1 MIIRFGYISA
11 GVVPQRRTMIGGKMK
26 YRFLLILLVLG
37 CIYPAS
43 VAADALR
50 GDQFLTWLT
59 GRSSSTIDQA
69 RTKGYIQGVLELYV
83 ILSYRNPNLNIYCI
97 QDKRMSTL
105 EATDIIVKWLK
116 KHPKRLKEPAIL
128 LVLHALKD
136 AYPCNKQPK

>member
-1 MIIRFGYISA
+1 
-11 GVVPQRRTMIGGKMK
+11 MIGGKMK
-26 YRFLLILLVLG
+26 YRFLLVLLILG

-50 GDQFLTWLT
+50 GDQILTWLT
-59 GRSSSTIDQA
+59 GKSSSAIDQA
-69 RTKGYIQGVLELYV
+69 RTKGYIQGMFDLYD
-83 ILSYRNPNLNIYCI
+83 ILSYRNPNLNIYCV
-97 QDKRMSTL
+97 QDKSISTL

-116 KHPKRLKEPAIL
+116 NHPKRLKEPAIL

>member
-1 MIIRFGYISA
+1 
-11 GVVPQRRTMIGGKMK
+11 MK
-26 YRFLLILLVLG
+26 YRFLLVLSILG

-50 GDQFLTWLT
+50 GDQILTWLT
-59 GRSSSTIDQA
+59 GKTSTIDQA
-69 RTKGYIQGVLELYV
+69 RTKGYIQGVVDLYG
-83 ILSYRNPNLNIYCI
+83 ILSYRDPDLNIYCF
-97 QDKRMSTL
+97 QDKRISTL

-116 KHPKRLKEPAIL
+116 NHPKRLKEPAIL